1 MDELYLFSR
10 KNGDCREFL
19 LIGDDEDGFV
29 NVDMIAM
36 PGDTIVLKNLLSN
49 NGLPPMRGAKSI
61 MYTSAYTASMD
72 RM

>member
-1 MDELYLFSR
+1 MNYTSLVVRTEVAR
-10 KNGDCREFL
+10 GFL
-19 LIGDDEDGFV
+19 LVGDDEDGFV

-49 NGLPPMRGAKSI
+49 NGLPPMRGQKVSHTRVLI
-61 MYTSAYTASMD
+61 LRLWT